1 VSRVHSIGGEIQTV
15 GCEARYESRRPECA
29 QQSSSVRVRNDREHK
44 EVLSWDSDRRLAQI
58 ESMRSLNG
66 VGKARYGPA
75 IRRSGDEIQT
85 GGCEV
90 GPENRAA
97 GVVGAV
103 GAETEGL

>member
-1 VSRVHSIGGEIQTV
+1 MRADVQNARSRVV
-15 GCEARYESRRPECA
+15 VCGCEMIES
-29 QQSSSVRVRNDREHK
+29 NDR

-58 ESMRSLNG
+58 EFMRSLNG